1 MNTFRVGILN
11 PKATKLL
18 QDLADL
24 KLITIEEVEEFPLHD
39 WQKKTLDERRKTAKE
54 ENYIPWNKAKKQ
66 LKFKK
71 K

>member
-1 MNTFRVGILN
+1 MTTLRIGILN

-18 QDLADL
+18 QNLADL
-24 KLITIEEVEEFPLHD
+24 KLITIEKDEDIELHL
-39 WQKKTLDERRKTAKE
+39 WQKKALDERRKTANE
-54 ENYIPWNKAKKQ
+54 ENYIPWNEAKKQ

>member
-1 MNTFRVGILN
+1 MNTLRIGILN

-24 KLITIEEVEEFPLHD
+24 KLITIEEEKEVVVHD
-39 WQKKTLDERRKTAKE
+39 WQKKVLNERRKTAKE

>member
-1 MNTFRVGILN
+1 MTTLRIGILN

-18 QDLADL
+18 QNLADL
-24 KLITIEEVEEFPLHD
+24 KLITIEKDEDIELHL

-54 ENYIPWNKAKKQ
+54 ENYIPWNEAKKQ

>member
-1 MNTFRVGILN
+1 MNKLRIGILN

-24 KLITIEEVEEFPLHD
+24 KLITIEEEKEVVVHD
-39 WQKKTLDERRKTAKE
+39 WQKKVLNERRKTAKE